1 MLDVRQI
8 HRAILKKVQHLVS
21 QGIYR
26 QKLKKQVRFYVNL
39 GGVDTFP
46 NT

>member
-1 MLDVRQI
+1 MLDIRQI
-8 HRAILKKVQHLVS
+8 HWAILKKVQHLVS

-26 QKLKKQVRFYVNL
+26 QKLKKQVGCYVNL
-39 GGVDTFP
+39 GGFDTFP

>member
-1 MLDVRQI
+1 MLDIRQL

-26 QKLKKQVRFYVNL
+26 QKLKKQIGCCVNL
-39 GGVDTFP
+39 DGVDTFP